1 MDGREIAEY
10 GALLALLLFCIVG
23 TLRASKLLRQRSKGF
38 LLGTA
43 SATDSASPVSLV
55 ALPVVVTDR
64 RGQLV
69 SGLKQDDFLVFEDG
83 KPQMICAFRE
93 EDLPVSVG
101 LVVDSSESMRPKR
114 REVTQAA
121 ISFVERS
128 NRDDE
133 IFVVNFNDHVSLG
146 LPANVPFTND
156 VRLLEEAVRKSP
168 PEGETA
174 LYDAV
179 LLALKQ
185 VQLGTR
191 ERRSLLIISDGDD
204 NASRTNSDQLLAVAE
219 TNAVLIY
226 ALAVFEGTQVESH
239 AAFLTQL
246 TKVTGGNAYLLNSAT
261 ELPELGQQIAREL
274 RSQYTLLYSPSN
286 TKRDGAFRSIRV
298 VAQTPAQGKL
308 FVRTRTGYRAATDS
322 VGVAE
327 PGATLLSGD

>member
-1 MDGREIAEY
+1 MMDGREIAEY
-10 GALLALLLFCIVG
+10 AALLALLLFCIVG
-23 TLRASKLLRQRSKGF
+23 TLRASKLLRQRSKG

-43 SATDSASPVSLV
+43 SVTDRASPVSLV

-83 KPQMICAFRE
+83 KPQAICAFRE

-101 LVVDSSESMRPKR
+101 LVVDSSESMRLKR

-133 IFVVNFNDHVSLG
+133 IFVVNFNDQVSLG
-146 LPANVPFTND
+146 LPANIPFTND
-156 VRLLEEAVRKSP
+156 IRLLEDAVRKSP

-179 LLALKQ
+179 LAALKH

-191 ERRSLLIISDGDD
+191 ERRSLVIISDGDD
-204 NASRTNSDQLLAVAE
+204 NASRSTFDQLLAAAE
-219 TNAVLIY
+219 TNGVLIY
-226 ALAVFEGTQVESH
+226 ALAVFDSSQIEND

-246 TKVTGGNAYLLNSAT
+246 AKVTGGNAYLLNSAT
-261 ELPELGQQIAREL
+261 ELPELGPQIAREL

-286 TKRDGAFRSIRV
+286 TKRDGAFRTIRV
-298 VAQTPAQGKL
+298 VAQTSAQGKL
-308 FVRTRTGYRAATDS
+308 FVRTRTGYRAALDS

-327 PGATLLSGD
+327 PGATSLSGD

>member
-1 MDGREIAEY
+1 MMDGREIAEY
-10 GALLALLLFCIVG
+10 AALLAVLLLCIVA
-23 TLRASKLLRQRSKGF
+23 TLRASKLLRQRSKG
-38 LLGTA
+38 LLGA
-43 SATDSASPVSLV
+43 ANATDRPSAVSLV

-83 KPQMICAFRE
+83 KPQVICAFRE

-101 LVVDSSESMRPKR
+101 LVVDSSESMRLKR

-133 IFVVNFNDHVSLG
+133 IFVVNFNDQVSLG

-156 VRLLEEAVRKSP
+156 IRLLEDAVQKSP

-179 LLALKQ
+179 LAALKH

-191 ERRSLLIISDGDD
+191 ERRSLVIISDGDD
-204 NASRTNSDQLLAVAE
+204 NASRSTFDQLLAAAE
-219 TNAVLIY
+219 TNGVLIY
-226 ALAVFEGTQVESH
+226 ALAVFDSSQIESN

-246 TKVTGGNAYLLNSAT
+246 AKVTGGNAYLLNSAT
-261 ELPELGQQIAREL
+261 ELPELGPQIAREL

-286 TKRDGAFRSIRV
+286 TKRDGAFRTIRV

-308 FVRTRTGYRAATDS
+308 FVRTRTGYRAALDS

-327 PGATLLSGD
+327 PGATSLSGD